1 MQKCSDEALELQQ
14 KYEGKI
20 ASLSANEASNVIVC
34 YEQIIILL
42 GKISSHADL
51 CFAADTSNPEF
62 AQHSQNMREAINAV
76 QSNLVFIE
84 LELASISE
92 LQYLQMLMVFLWR
105 FILIQIKVLAMDQTW
120 YLFIESSH

>member
-1 MQKCSDEALELQQ
+1 M
-14 KYEGKI
+14 
-20 ASLSANEASNVIVC
+20 SANEASNVIVC

-92 LQYLQMLMVFLWR
+92 VQYLQMLKEEAFAHYQPCLLYTSPSPR
-105 FILIQIKVLAMDQTW
+105 D
-120 YLFIESSH
+120 